1 MAIDVKT
8 KKKDDGSKSGK
19 VTEVASGLGIPQIEQ
34 KFADLFYD
42 MSVGAE
48 STEGVTHV
56 EFLDIINAWYQ
67 EFIEI
72 NKTVDW
78 ADTANN
84 PPGHKEMLKNY
95 FAWSLFKAVGKR
107 TEHQPVRDHVRSM
120 FPDRLPKEFI
130 WEAYGERLNFEDAK
144 KKYELSTLTEDKGNK
159 EALIDEARHLARL
172 EMNYDYAMDHK
183 EDPDAFPL
191 FNQRIEDY
199 IESLIGEWEF
209 EFTSSVFDM
218 QLDKQQKELEEETIP
233 EVHKFPVY
241 DDDVA
246 ENEFEYIQTGTDES
260 YFYSTNPNIKDYYR
274 NKFYE
279 KNPVYDM
286 QGATMKKILAALVKA
301 GGMADIMF
309 DVDMLTDAFKS
320 DPSKG
325 IVTTDH
331 GTYLSRLAN
340 KTTDFWDYN
349 TAKNR
354 VLAFIKKYRPAF
366 DEKKAQLIDTEGST
380 VGGVL
385 KLAVQNKEPSTG
397 GVLSQNEMILSKGMN
412 LPWMINFI
420 ASTTASKS
428 RLIDKGK
435 VMNEEVSF
443 LYDYVIDRYPNLYK
457 KYMTTNNPE
466 EKDQLGAEIA
476 HALFEQLEDKRG
488 DWYGSGKFFNKTELT
503 DTAKNYLSSPT
514 DTKDTNTVDSG
525 NGMKVMSEKQTLEL
539 ANWMSENEKAVGPS
553 DWETGPM
560 SNFIASGGTFYY
572 NKDLGMGSYKRPKG
586 YADPNRKG
594 NPWVKGLGGQIV
606 GAG

>member
-1 MAIDVKT
+1 MAVTTKTDV
-8 KKKDDGSKSGK
+8 
-19 VTEVASGLGIPQIEQ
+19 PQIEQ

-95 FAWSLFKAVGKR
+95 FVWSLFKAVGKR
-107 TEHQPVRDHVRSM
+107 TEHQSVRDHVRSM

-144 KKYELSTLTEDKGNK
+144 SKYEEAATKDWSHNMNHKK
-159 EALIDEARHLARL
+159 ALIEEAKHLARK

-199 IESLIGEWEF
+199 IESLMGEWEF
-209 EFTSSVFDM
+209 EFTSSAFDL
-218 QLDKQQKELEEETIP
+218 QLDKEVEEQQKELEEQTIP
-233 EVHKFPVY
+233 EVIEGFPVY
-241 DDDVA
+241 GEDDDVA
-246 ENEFEYIQTGTDES
+246 ENEFEYIQTGTDDS

-340 KTTDFWDYN
+340 KTIDFWDYN
-349 TAKNR
+349 TAKNKA
-354 VLAFIKKYRPAF
+354 LAFIKKYRPAF
-366 DEKKAQLIDTEGST
+366 DEKQAQLIDTEGST

-385 KLAVQNKEPSTG
+385 ELAVQNKEPSTG
-397 GVLSQNEMILSKGMN
+397 AVLSQNEMILSKGMN

-457 KYMTTNNPE
+457 TYMTTNNAE

-525 NGMKVMSEKQTLEL
+525 GGMKVMSEKETLEI
-539 ANWMSENEKAVGPS
+539 ANWISENEKAVGPS

-572 NKDLGMGSYKRPKG
+572 NKGLGMGSYKRPKG

>member
-1 MAIDVKT
+1 MAVTTKTDV
-8 KKKDDGSKSGK
+8 
-19 VTEVASGLGIPQIEQ
+19 PQIEQ